1 VSRDARGFSIVE
13 LVIAAAIMSACG
25 GAILSLVIAGQRIA
39 RVQPEA
45 ADQQQRARMAIE
57 TLTSELSRAGAGLDR
72 GARAGPLAAYFT
84 PAETSTDA
92 GLTIWYIAAHGGQA
106 AMGAALAPSATDVLI
121 DSAGACPPAQ
131 QACGF
136 TRGNTAIMFDGG
148 GCRDAGRI
156 DDVAASAL
164 VLRAAM
170 RTCAYSTGAAIAE
183 GVVRT
188 YRVDPL
194 SRQLLRRDEGTGT
207 TAPVVDNVGSMT
219 IEWLDGAR
227 RARIT
232 LRVVAT
238 LLHFPDLVV
247 AIDAAPPNLQER
259 W

>member
-1 VSRDARGFSIVE
+1 VTRDARGFSIIE

-25 GAILSLVIAGQRIA
+25 GAILSLVMAGQRIA

-72 GARAGPLAAYFT
+72 GPRAGPLAAYFI
-84 PAETSTDA
+84 PAETSADG
-92 GLTIWYIAAHGGQA
+92 GLTVWYVAAHGGQA
-106 AMGAALAPSATDVLI
+106 AMAAALAPSATDVLI
-121 DSAGACPPAQ
+121 DSGAACPSAQ
-131 QACGF
+131 PTCGF
-136 TRGNTAIMFDGG
+136 TRGSSVIMFDAG

-156 DDVAASAL
+156 DDVTASAL

-170 RTCAYSTGAAIAE
+170 RTCAYSTRAAIAE
-183 GVVRT
+183 GAVRT

-194 SRQLLRRDEGTGT
+194 TRQLLRRDEATGT
-207 TAPVVDNVGSMT
+207 TAPVLDNVASMT
-219 IEWLDGAR
+219 IEWLDGGR